1 MDFNEKLKQLRQNKK
16 WTQEELAG
24 KLFIS
29 RTAIS
34 KWESGRGFPSI
45 ESLKAIS
52 QVFEISI
59 DELLSNSE
67 LISIAE
73 KDKAQQQK
81 RFQHLLMGILDCMVG
96 LLLLLPIFGKAQGER
111 ITFVNMWQLSPE
123 TLTLKIILSFFVI
136 LTMLYGIYELIV
148 SRREQRIVI
157 TISLISTLFGI
168 LLFIMTRHPYPAAY
182 LLMILAIKGV
192 FLLNSH

>member
-1 MDFNEKLKQLRQNKK
+1 MDFSEKLKQLRQNKK
-16 WTQEELAG
+16 WTQDELAE

-45 ESLKAIS
+45 ESLKALS
-52 QVFEISI
+52 KVFDVSI

-73 KDKAQQQK
+73 NDKKKQTQK
-81 RFQHLLMGILDCMVG
+81 FHHLLLGSLDCLVG
-96 LLLLLPIFGKAQGER
+96 LLIFLPIFGQAQAKH
-111 ITFVNMWQLSPE
+111 IVFVSLWQLNPE
-123 TLTLKIILSFFVI
+123 TIWLKLILSIVVI
-136 LTMLYGIYELIV
+136 LTVLLGIFEILYAN
-148 SRREQRIVI
+148 REQSFLVK
-157 TISLISTLFGI
+157 ISLILTVICTSFFI
-168 LLFIMTRHPYPAAY
+168 LTRHPYPSIY

-192 FLLNSH
+192 TLLNK

>member
-52 QVFEISI
+52 QIFEISI

-73 KDKAQQQK
+73 KDKAQQQR